1 MKALQ
6 REFIIRLLLISI
18 GLYGILYFI
27 FSRLIIASLP
37 LSIMV
42 ALLFAVNALAFILVT
57 NTKEKKPRNFV
68 YSYMTVSFGR
78 LIICSAFVFS
88 YALTHRQDAR
98 TFALTF
104 FVLYFLY
111 NIVEVRSIYSFFKH

>member
-6 REFIIRLLLISI
+6 RRFIIQLLFISI
-18 GLYGILYFI
+18 AVYGILYVV
-27 FSRLIIASLP
+27 FSQWMVAELP
-37 LSIMV
+37 LIAMV
-42 ALLFAVNALAFILVT
+42 ALLLAVNAAAFILVT
-57 NTKEKKPRNFV
+57 NTREKKPSSFV

-78 LIICSAFVFS
+78 LIICSIFVFS
-88 YALTHRQDAR
+88 YALLHRHDAR

-111 NIVEVRSIYSFFKH
+111 NIVEVKAIYSFFKQ

>member
-6 REFIIRLLLISI
+6 RRFIIQLLLISI
-18 GLYGILYFI
+18 ALYGILYVV
-27 FSRLIIASLP
+27 FSQWMVAELP
-37 LSIMV
+37 LIAMIG
-42 ALLFAVNALAFILVT
+42 LLFAVNAFAFILVT
-57 NTKEKKPRNFV
+57 NTKENKPSSFV

-78 LIICSAFVFS
+78 LIICSIFVFS
-88 YALTHRQDAR
+88 YALLHRHDAR

-111 NIVEVRSIYSFFKH
+111 NILEVKSIYSFFKQ